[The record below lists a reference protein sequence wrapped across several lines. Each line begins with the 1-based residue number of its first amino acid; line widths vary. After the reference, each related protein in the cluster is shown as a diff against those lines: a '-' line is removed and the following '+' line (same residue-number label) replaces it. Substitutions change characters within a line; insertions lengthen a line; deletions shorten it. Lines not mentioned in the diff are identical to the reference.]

1 VSFFGELQRRNVV
14 RVGLAYIVSCW
25 LLAQIAEFAFEN
37 FGAPD
42 WVLKTFIVV
51 LLLGLPIALLFAW
64 AFELTPEGIKLE
76 KDVDRSQSIT
86 SRTGRRLDYL
96 ILAGVALV
104 VVVFVADYLLT
115 SDDGVARTEAG
126 EAAVPVTTTSAPEK
140 SIAVLPFVAMSASSD
155 DEFFADGLSE
165 ELLNV
170 LTKINELKVVGRTSS
185 FYYKGRNEDLRTI
198 GEALGVAHI
207 LEGSVRRAGNQL
219 RVTAQLIKADDGFH
233 LWSETYE
240 RSDGNTF
247 AIQDEISSNV
257 ASALQAQILGKTM
270 QPPEFMGESSVEA
283 QNIYLIAQAAM
294 AQRTLG
300 DIRRARDL
308 YAQAS
313 VLDPDNPAY
322 FAGYAYALAIQYWNY
337 RDIPADEAIKEAG
350 TAIETAL
357 GLREPDA
364 DVLAIAGLVEELRAL
379 SLDEAA
385 AKARAL
391 DNYRRAIDKDADN
404 ILARQWLASIYLD
417 LNEPQRAR
425 DNFEKVVELDPLNT
439 LALTGL
445 ANSLFA
451 LGLHD
456 QARQHLFKIQSLFPE
471 SSMAHR
477 YLGTIEYEVGRVD
490 KSSYWRDIAAELT
503 PSPQEIMLSMFNYV
517 AFGWADEALEVA
529 EKYRQS
535 SDGIDVSRL
544 VQARL
549 DMDLGMLSEEAQS
562 VFEQTGDADFAAL
575 SAWADA
581 IAGRCGDAVT
591 TLERQY
597 PSLKGEVIEYL
608 DGADLINAMLLA
620 HCYAKEG
627 GDKESDRL
635 LTALMDSDLLSDS
648 AIEANPPRRL
658 IRVAAHAVAGD
669 VSSALTALESI
680 DIDNSMIIISQIR
693 LPVDQLPV
701 FEALRDEHAFQQYAS
716 RERYRIAAQ
725 ARMLASGE
733 TREEI
738 KAEVEAAGFVL
749 GR

>member
-1 VSFFGELQRRNVV
+1 VSFLKELQRRNVV
-14 RVGLAYIVSCW
+14 RVGLAYAVSSW
-25 LLAQIAEFAFEN
+25 LLAQVAEFAFET

-42 WVLKTFIVV
+42 WVLKTFVMV
-51 LLLGLPIALLFAW
+51 LLLGLPIALLLAW
-64 AFELTPEGIKLE
+64 AFELTPEGIKRE

-86 SRTGRRLDYL
+86 TETGRRLDYL
-96 ILAGVALV
+96 ILVGVALV
-104 VVVFVADYLLT
+104 VLVFVADNLRTTENVAATTELT
-115 SDDGVARTEAG
+115 ETA
-126 EAAVPVTTTSAPEK
+126 EAAATSAAPEK
-140 SIAVLPFVAMSASSD
+140 SIAVLPFLAMSASRD

-170 LTKINELKVVGRTSS
+170 LTKIDELKVVGRTSS

-198 GEALGVAHI
+198 GDALGVAHI
-207 LEGSVRRAGNQL
+207 LEGSVRRDGNQI
-219 RVTAQLIKADDGFH
+219 RVTAQLVKTDDGFH

-247 AIQDEISSNV
+247 AIQDEISRSV
-257 ASALQAQILGKTM
+257 ASALQAQILGTT
-270 QPPEFMGESSVEA
+270 PVLETVHAASVEA
-283 QNIYLIAQAAM
+283 QNLYLIAKAAM
-294 AQRTLG
+294 ARRSLG

-313 VLDPDNPAY
+313 NLDPENPAY
-322 FAGYAYALAIQYWNY
+322 FAGYAHAVAIQYWNY
-337 RDIPADEAIKEAG
+337 RDIPADEAMTEAG
-350 TAIETAL
+350 AAIDTAL

-364 DVLAIAGLVEELRAL
+364 EVLAIAGLVEELRAL

-391 DNYRRAIDKDADN
+391 DNYRRAISEDADN

-417 LNEPQRAR
+417 INEPQRAR

-445 ANSLFA
+445 ANSLFS

-477 YLGTIEYEVGRVD
+477 YLGTIEYQVGRVD

-503 PSPQEIMLSMFNYV
+503 PSPQENMLALFNYI
-517 AFGWADEALEVA
+517 AFGWADEALEIA
-529 EKYRQS
+529 EKYRRS
-535 SDGIDVSRL
+535 SDGIDISRL

-549 DMDLGMLSEEAQS
+549 DMDLGPLSEEATS

-575 SAWADA
+575 SAWADT
-581 IAGRCGDAVT
+581 IAGRCGDAVA

-608 DGADLINAMLLA
+608 DGSDLINAVLLA
-620 HCYAKEG
+620 HCYANVG
-627 GDKESDRL
+627 STKESDRL
-635 LTALMDSDLLSDS
+635 LTALIVSDLLSEK

-658 IRVAAHAVAGD
+658 IRVAAHAVAGN
-669 VSSALTALESI
+669 VSRALSELEAI
-680 DIDNSMIIISQIR
+680 DIDNSIIIISQIA
-693 LPVDQLPV
+693 LPVDELPV
-701 FEALRDEHAFQQYAS
+701 FEALHGEPAFQRYAS

-733 TREEI
+733 TRKQI
-738 KAEVEAAGFVL
+738 KAEVEAAGYVL
-749 GR
+749 SR